1 MVLRDTEFSS
11 VFYMVFFACISFLS
25 KKGEDGLASGGWKEE
40 MSGWKEEMRRVEI
53 TGKVGERGRA

>member
-40 MSGWKEEMRRVEI
+40 MRRVEI
-53 TGKVGERGRA
+53 TGKVGEVGERGRA